1 MAIRK
6 ESYPQRY
13 LNPRPIVILHSFVPA
28 TRKISRWKEGRRG
41 RAKFDLFEGMA
52 GRVGQGLV
60 RCLSFGASALAS
72 HWGRVSRGGRGGP
85 TRYWAAI
92 SHKAQ
97 TRATTPTKRAE
108 SPPPLLSLSFS
119 LCPSVLSPA
128 RLLYSPP
135 SALVLSS
142 LCGLLSL
149 RSATSGRTFPRH
161 ECTTCIDASSKIFTV
176 FDSSDSL
183 ASIL

>member
-108 SPPPLLSLSFS
+108 SPP
-119 LCPSVLSPA
+119 
-128 RLLYSPP
+128 
-135 SALVLSS
+135 LSS
-142 LCGLLSL
+142 LSHSLFVPPSSLQPDYSTLLPPPSSFRPFAGCSPFGLLRAGEPFRDTNAPPALTHL
-149 RSATSGRTFPRH
+149 RKFSPYLTPR
-161 ECTTCIDASSKIFTV
+161 
-176 FDSSDSL
+176 SL